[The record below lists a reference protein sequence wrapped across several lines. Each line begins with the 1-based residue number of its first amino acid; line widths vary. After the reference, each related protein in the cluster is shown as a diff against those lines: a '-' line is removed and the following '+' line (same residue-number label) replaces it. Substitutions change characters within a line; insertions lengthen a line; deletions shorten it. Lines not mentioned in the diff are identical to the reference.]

1 MKPRLRHTETR
12 PGIYDSPVI
21 LTLSPGHYKLDQIFI
36 QIASYRDTELP
47 LTIES
52 AINNAEHP
60 DRLTFGI
67 CWQYDEQTYTDLDIY
82 LNDSR
87 FRINQTYYEHSKGCC
102 WARNQ
107 TNLLYEGE
115 KYTLQIDAH
124 TRFAEHW
131 DSRFIKMLQG
141 VESNKPLLSTYPAPF
156 EYIDGEEHRNTD
168 RGMQQMALKR
178 MFRNLTT
185 KCETKK
191 VEDSS
196 IPVPGKFIGAGQ
208 IFTLGQ
214 FCREVEYDPEL
225 YFEGEEISLAARA
238 YTQGYDF
245 FCPNEDLLWH
255 LYQHPMPLH
264 WGDHRDTQQHRAIE
278 RLHTLLI
285 GEHTL
290 LGKHGLGKQR
300 SLAEFEA
307 YAQINFQASIDR
319 KPIKTYF
326 KRIIELDYSGIRKRN
341 DYDYWIFTLRNIQDE
356 EIYRQDLFDTNLLSM
371 QTNLL
376 EIDTQLKDEPI
387 SYMLWLHT
395 RKNGY
400 LAQHFHEL

>member
-1 MKPRLRHTETR
+1 
-12 PGIYDSPVI
+12 
-21 LTLSPGHYKLDQIFI
+21 LDQIYI

-47 LTIES
+47 LTVQS
-52 AINNAEHP
+52 ALHNAKHP

-67 CWQYDEQTYTDLDIY
+67 CWQYDEQTYTDLDVY

-87 FRINQTYYEHSKGCC
+87 FRINQSYYEHSKGCC

-124 TRFAEHW
+124 TRFARHW
-131 DSRFIKMLQG
+131 DSRFIKMLQS
-141 VESNKPLLSTYPAPF
+141 VDSDKPLLSTYPAPF
-156 EYIDGEEHRNTD
+156 KYLNGEEYRYTD
-168 RGMQQMALKR
+168 RGMQKMVLKW

-185 KCETKK
+185 RCKTEK

-196 IPVPGKFIGAGQ
+196 KPLPGKFIGAGQ

-225 YFEGEEISLAARA
+225 YFDGEEISLAARA

-255 LYQHPMPLH
+255 LYQHTMPFH
-264 WGDHRDTQQHRAIE
+264 WMDHGHTQQRQHKQAVD
-278 RLHTLLI
+278 RLHTLLV
-285 GEHTL
+285 GNHTL
-290 LGKHGLGKQR
+290 LGKYGLGNQR
-300 SLAEFEA
+300 PLSEFETW
-307 YAQINFQASIDR
+307 AQINFQASIDR
-319 KPIKTYF
+319 KPVKTHF
-326 KRIIELDYSGIRKRN
+326 KRSIELDYSDISKRS
-341 DYDYWIFTLRNIQDE
+341 DYDYWIFTLRSVENE
-356 EIYRQDLFDTNLLSM
+356 ELYRQDLFDADLLSM
-371 QTNLL
+371 QANTL
-376 EIDTQLKDEPI
+376 EIDEQLEDEPF
-387 SYMLWLHT
+387 SYMLWPHT
-395 RKNGY
+395 KTNGY

>member
-1 MKPRLRHTETR
+1 
-12 PGIYDSPVI
+12 
-21 LTLSPGHYKLDQIFI
+21 LDQIFI
-36 QIASYRDTELP
+36 QIASYRDAELP
-47 LTIES
+47 RTIQS

-60 DRLTFGI
+60 HRLTFGI

-87 FRINQTYYEHSKGCC
+87 FRISQSYYEHSKGCC

-131 DSRFIKMLQG
+131 DSRFIKMLQK
-141 VESNKPLLSTYPAPF
+141 VDSNKPLLSTYPAPF
-156 EYIDGEEHRNTD
+156 EYIDGDEHLYTD
-168 RGMQQMALKR
+168 RGMQPMVLKS

-185 KCETKK
+185 RYKTEKI
-191 VEDSS
+191 EDSS
-196 IPVPGKFIGAGQ
+196 KPVPGKFIGAGQ

-225 YFEGEEISLAARA
+225 YYDGEEISLAARA

-255 LYQHPMPLH
+255 LYQHPMPTH
-264 WGDHRDTQQHRAIE
+264 WMDNQDTQHQQAIE
-278 RLHTLLI
+278 RLDTLLL

-290 LGKHGLGKQR
+290 LGKYGLGKQR

-307 YAQINFQASIDR
+307 LTQINFKARSER
-319 KPIKTYF
+319 KPIKTHF
-326 KRIIELDYSGIRKRN
+326 KEIIQLDCSGIRKRN
-341 DYDYWIFTLRNIQDE
+341 DYDYWIFTLRSVEDE
-356 EIYRQDLFDTNLLSM
+356 EIYRQDLFDADLLSM
-371 QTNLL
+371 QTNTL
-376 EIDTQLKDEPI
+376 EIDKHLEDEPI
-387 SYMLWLHT
+387 SYMLWPHT
-395 RKNGY
+395 ITNGY
-400 LAQHFHEL
+400 LAQHFHDL